1 MDEQWKEIAGFPKY
15 RVSNTGEIRS
25 EYSNSILI
33 PFETN
38 SGYLQV
44 HLSEG
49 GKRFKRYI
57 HRLVAEA
64 FVPNPDAKPHVN
76 HIDGNR
82 HNNSFDNIEWC
93 TRSEN
98 INHSCYVLGNNV
110 KAVRCVETGVVYP
123 SIKEAARQ
131 TGIYHTSISMCCD
144 GRYQQ
149 THGFHF
155 AYAEGSV

>member
-1 MDEQWKEIAGFPKY
+1 MNEQWKEIAGFPKY
-15 RVSNTGEIRS
+15 RVSNTGQIQNK
-25 EYSNSILI
+25 NSGVTLN
-33 PFETN
+33 PFTTN
-38 SGYLQV
+38 SGYFQV
-44 HLSEG
+44 HLWND

-64 FVPNPDAKPHVN
+64 FVRNTNGKPHVN

-82 HNNSFDNIEWC
+82 QNNSSDNLEWC

-98 INHSCYVLGNNV
+98 VNHSCYVLRQNV

-155 AYAEGSV
+155 EYVEGGC